1 MNEDKYERTIDELE
15 THACKW
21 WPKEV
26 REEAQKISILQALL
40 DSQDKFIAILKL
52 ANKAVPSSLFNL
64 IDAAGFSYN
73 LFLKHLVVLVDFG
86 SEPLQ
91 RVNKDFRELFPDGK
105 FVFDIGN
112 GPCEYTFSA
121 LPVSGVLTN
130 KRMKIDTLENLA
142 STRANVNLCKD
153 LIMLLTFGGAAVE
166 ASNRA
171 IFFKCTP
178 YEYLGDD
185 TEVETFVRQN
195 YIRVSRIIS
204 GKTASDLGNV
214 AQQYVVE
221 YLTTTLGENYC
232 VKSNGTIPGVTQN
245 DGDTLTN
252 FDVVVDRVDDH
263 GRHKKYVAIEVT
275 FQETTNSTIERKGG
289 QARDRFEKIA
299 NSRNYIA
306 YIIDGAG
313 NFARRAAVR
322 VLCENSHC
330 TVAYTPE
337 EFQLLTEFIKERI
350 G

>member
-26 REEAQKISILQALL
+26 RDEAQKISILQALL
-40 DSQDKFIAILKL
+40 DSQEKFISILKL
-52 ANKAVPSSLFNL
+52 ADKSNPSSIFNL
-64 IDAAGFSYN
+64 IEAAGFPYN

-91 RVNKDFRELFPDGK
+91 RVNKDFRELFPDGN
-105 FVFDIGN
+105 FSFDVGN
-112 GPCEYTFSA
+112 GPYKYTFSVM
-121 LPVSGVLTN
+121 PVSGVLNN
-130 KRMKIDTLENLA
+130 KRMRIDTLENLK
-142 STRANVNLCKD
+142 SDRADVNLCKD
-153 LIMLLTFGGAAVE
+153 LIMLLMFGGAAVD
-166 ASNRA
+166 ASSRA

-185 TEVETFVRQN
+185 SRVETFVRQN
-195 YIRVSRIIS
+195 YIRVSRIIG

-221 YLTTTLGENYC
+221 YLTAVLGRNYC

-245 DGDTLTN
+245 DGHTLTN
-252 FDVVVDRVDDH
+252 FDVVVDRVDDYS
-263 GRHKKYVAIEVT
+263 RHKKYVAIEVT

-289 QARDRFEKIA
+289 QARDRFEKIT

-313 NFARRAAVR
+313 NFARRSAVSD
-322 VLCENSHC
+322 LCNNSHC

-337 EFQLLTEFIKERI
+337 EFELLTEFIKERI